1 MKKRYISGREGV
13 SEGYA
18 VVVCG
23 GWVRGPRT
31 FAVLPASGQW
41 GWRHALLHGAQP
53 CATHGKL
60 KLQRKCE
67 WHEPAYSLFIRQ
79 GRVRQHDQLGFAGV
93 GACGSEVN
101 VGGKITSEEGLG
113 RAGAESG
120 SHCGSSASGNLR

>member
-1 MKKRYISGREGV
+1 MAMRSSAIRWH
-13 SEGYA
+13 A
-18 VVVCG
+18 TPPQAMLTC
-23 GWVRGPRT
+23 R
-31 FAVLPASGQW
+31 FARLD
-41 GWRHALLHGAQP
+41 
-53 CATHGKL
+53 
-60 KLQRKCE
+60 
-67 WHEPAYSLFIRQ
+67 YSLVIGQ